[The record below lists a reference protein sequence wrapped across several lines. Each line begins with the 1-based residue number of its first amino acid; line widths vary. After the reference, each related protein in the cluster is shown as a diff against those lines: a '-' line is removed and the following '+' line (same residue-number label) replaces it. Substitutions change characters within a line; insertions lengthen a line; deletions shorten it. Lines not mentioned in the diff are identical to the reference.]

1 MHHMSSTEDID
12 AFFEACVKGNLDTLR
27 ALLAKDPSLV
37 HSRGGTALHGA
48 AMHGRVHVVR
58 LLLEHG
64 ADPNARDTE
73 DNASA
78 LHGAAGH
85 GHLETARALLDA
97 GADVHGAGDVHEGG
111 VIGWAAR
118 EGNDAVIKLLLERGA
133 RHHIFSAI
141 AIGDQD
147 VVRKL
152 VEENPEC
159 LSSRRSRFESGQTP
173 LHMVI
178 APPDG
183 LSGRGPDYAMLDL
196 LIRLGADVEAKD
208 GKGRTPLMIA
218 LLRGDKEAMR
228 LLKAVGAEE
237 PQFSSAPNFTE
248 AMAKMG
254 GSVKKGVPMIRV
266 RDIGATLDWYK
277 SMGFKEVARYEDD
290 GVAVFGMVSF
300 GRAELMLGMIGKPD
314 HQDVRLWFYTDQI
327 DQLYQLLKSRQLE
340 AAQAAL
346 AGQPAAHEGIVFEED
361 LYEPF
366 YGGRQ
371 FSIQDPNG
379 YELIFLEP
387 ADKRFLAFVADL
399 EEKTSGV

>member
-1 MHHMSSTEDID
+1 
-12 AFFEACVKGNLDTLR
+12 
-27 ALLAKDPSLV
+27 
-37 HSRGGTALHGA
+37 
-48 AMHGRVHVVR
+48 MHGRVDVVR

-183 LSGRGPDYAMLDL
+183 LSGRGQDYAMLDL
-196 LIRLGADVEAKD
+196 LIRLGADVEATANYAPV
-208 GKGRTPLMIA
+208 RVVRVI
-218 LLRGDKEAMR
+218 RG
-228 LLKAVGAEE
+228 
-237 PQFSSAPNFTE
+237 
-248 AMAKMG
+248 
-254 GSVKKGVPMIRV
+254 
-266 RDIGATLDWYK
+266 
-277 SMGFKEVARYEDD
+277 
-290 GVAVFGMVSF
+290 
-300 GRAELMLGMIGKPD
+300 
-314 HQDVRLWFYTDQI
+314 
-327 DQLYQLLKSRQLE
+327 
-340 AAQAAL
+340 
-346 AGQPAAHEGIVFEED
+346 
-361 LYEPF
+361 
-366 YGGRQ
+366 
-371 FSIQDPNG
+371 
-379 YELIFLEP
+379 
-387 ADKRFLAFVADL
+387 
-399 EEKTSGV
+399 